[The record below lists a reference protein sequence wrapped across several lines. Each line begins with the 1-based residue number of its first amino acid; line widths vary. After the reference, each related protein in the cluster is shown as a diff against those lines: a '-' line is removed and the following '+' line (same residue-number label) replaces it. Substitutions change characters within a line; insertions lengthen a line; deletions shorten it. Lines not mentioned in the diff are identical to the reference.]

1 MDDILRC
8 FDVNNQSYWKEY
20 MNIYVKYN
28 RMILFRA
35 DLWHSYGV
43 GFGNEL
49 NNSMKHQKSIDKKMS
64 DKRGI
69 FSLEEFY
76 DLQVS
81 GESTDIF
88 DVFKYVTLISDNQY
102 FAGGYPSYNPES
114 RITRYDYS
122 NDTVS
127 DASTL
132 VVLDIIMVEPS
143 FDKT

>member
-1 MDDILRC
+1 
-8 FDVNNQSYWKEY
+8 
-20 MNIYVKYN
+20 
-28 RMILFRA
+28 
-35 DLWHSYGV
+35 
-43 GFGNEL
+43 
-49 NNSMKHQKSIDKKMS
+49 MS

-88 DVFKYVTLISDNQY
+88 DVFKYVTLISDNGY

-127 DASTL
+127 DVSTFGSIGNYNGGTFL
-132 VVLDIIMVEPS
+132 RQNQAIGNSS
-143 FDKT
+143 FAYFTGSWGWSQKLL